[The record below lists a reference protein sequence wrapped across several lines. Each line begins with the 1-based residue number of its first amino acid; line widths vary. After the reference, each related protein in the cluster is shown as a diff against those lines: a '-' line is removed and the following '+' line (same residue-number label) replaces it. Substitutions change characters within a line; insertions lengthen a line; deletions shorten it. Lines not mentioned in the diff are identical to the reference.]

1 MGALRLSSE
10 RPESRLHQVVYAGAP
25 EVFAAAAAVLT
36 PDTRACSGLTITM
49 QSNLRESTLI
59 FLFFFFF
66 K

>member
-25 EVFAAAAAVLT
+25 EVFTAAAAVLT
-36 PDTRACSGLTITM
+36 PDTRACSGFTITM

>member
-1 MGALRLSSE
+1 MRALRLSSE

-25 EVFAAAAAVLT
+25 EVFAAAAAAVLT
-36 PDTRACSGLTITM
+36 PDTQACSGLTITM

-66 K
+66 